1 MVIDIEENIP
11 SAKVYYL
18 GQDEIKSLDIA
29 EYIKD
34 KSVVLL
40 GVPGAYTP
48 VCTMNHL
55 PGFVEKADEIK
66 SEGADEIICITPN
79 DPFVV
84 KRWSEEI
91 DPEGKLTV
99 LSDGNLELTKA
110 LGMEL
115 DASALGLGQRS
126 QRYSMIVKQGVIKT
140 RDVEDEA
147 TTVSVSGAESCL
159 STALP
164 KMKETG

>member
-1 MVIDIEENIP
+1 MVIDIEQNMP
-11 SAKVYYL
+11 SAKLFYL
-18 GQDEIKSLDIA
+18 GDEQIKSLDIA

-34 KSVVLL
+34 KSVVII

-55 PGFVEKADEIK
+55 PGFVGKADEIK
-66 SEGADEIICITPN
+66 AEGADEIICIAPN

-84 KRWSEEI
+84 KRWKDEL
-91 DPEGKLTV
+91 DPENKITI

-115 DASALGLGQRS
+115 DASGLGLGQRS
-126 QRYSMIVKQGVIKT
+126 QRYSMIVKNGVIKT

-147 TTVSVSGAESCL
+147 STVSVSGAESCL
-159 STALP
+159 MTALP
-164 KMKETG
+164 NIRAA